1 MSEGKIV
8 FRCKVREEEF
18 AAGIVLLVIAGVV
31 LSAMGIYTGTRFAL
45 APKKEVV
52 VFFCATA
59 FSTAATLSAGIL
71 FLWRNARYYLVVTDA
86 EIAVY
91 KKGRKVRS
99 MKREKLCRIVR
110 IHNDCVFQW
119 HSFTECHRKGVLLFD
134 DGRFVEGTEAFR
146 GRADFETKYLF
157 VDDTPSME
165 TRLKY
170 FFPEVRFE
178 NIEN

>member
-52 VFFCATA
+52 VFYCSKAL
-59 FSTAATLSAGIL
+59 STAATLSAGIIY
-71 FLWRNARYYLVVTDA
+71 LWRNARYYLVVTDA

-91 KKGRKVRS
+91 KKGRKFRS
-99 MKREKLCRIVR
+99 MKREKLGRIVR
-110 IHNDCVFQW
+110 IHNECVFQW